1 MFEETLRE
9 LKRLRGT
16 HSVSVEMPSDKD
28 GFFDRECPSQE
39 CTFQFKVH
47 EDDWR
52 DKVRD
57 DEVFCPFC
65 GHTAGSDSW
74 WTQQQLKHAKEA
86 AIAQIEGRISGAT
99 KRDAQRWNRR
109 QSKKSFISMTMKV
122 NSRPRQVML
131 PPAAAK
137 PMELKISCPE
147 CACRY
152 AVIGT
157 AYFCPA
163 CGHNAADQMFEQSI
177 KGIRQTLGSL
187 DIMAD
192 AMPDRDAA
200 ENTKCQ
206 IIEYGLQ
213 SAVTAF
219 QRYAE
224 ALYGRF
230 PSLAQPRR
238 NAFQSLREGS
248 DLWDAATGKRYEDH
262 LVDTEL
268 QTLQKYFQQRHLL
281 AHRQGLVDTDYLNK
295 TGDTTYREGQRVV
308 IKRSAVLDCLNLIE
322 KLTLAIM
329 LQCPTRSR
337 E

>member
-1 MFEETLRE
+1 
-9 LKRLRGT
+9 
-16 HSVSVEMPSDKD
+16 MPSDKD
-28 GFFDRECPSQE
+28 GYFDRECPSQE

-47 EDDWR
+47 EDDLR

-65 GHTAGSDSW
+65 GHTAPSDSW

-86 AIAQIEGRISGAT
+86 AIAQIEGRLSGAI

-109 QSKKSFISMTMKV
+109 QPKNEFISLTMNV
-122 NSRPRQVML
+122 DSRPQRVML
-131 PPAAAK
+131 PPAAAQ
-137 PMELKISCPE
+137 PMELKISCPQ

-177 KGIRQTLGSL
+177 GGIRKTLHSL
-187 DIMAD
+187 DIIAD
-192 AMPDRDAA
+192 ATPDRDVA
-200 ENTKCQ
+200 ENTKRQ
-206 IIEYGLQ
+206 MIEYGLQ
-213 SAVTAF
+213 SAVTAY

-224 ALYGRF
+224 ALYDRF

-248 DLWDAATGKRYEDH
+248 DLWHAATGKRYEERLD
-262 LVDTEL
+262 DNEL

-308 IKRSAVLDCLNLIE
+308 IKRSAVLNCLDLIE
-322 KLTLAIM
+322 KLASAIM
-329 LQCPTRSR
+329 LQCPTRSPK
-337 E
+337 